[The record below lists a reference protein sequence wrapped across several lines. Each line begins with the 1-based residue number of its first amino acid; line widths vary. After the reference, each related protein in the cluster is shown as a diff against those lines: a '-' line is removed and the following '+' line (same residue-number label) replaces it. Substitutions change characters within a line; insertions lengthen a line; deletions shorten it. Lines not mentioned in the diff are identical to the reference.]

1 MCKAIQD
8 IRLEAIEQGI
18 KQGIEQEHKRMII
31 VMVNLLR
38 SMRLPDEEIVDR
50 IVQNSG
56 ISEEEA
62 SRYVYGE
69 NN

>member
-1 MCKAIQD
+1 
-8 IRLEAIEQGI
+8 
-18 KQGIEQEHKRMII
+18 
-31 VMVNLLR
+31 MVNLLR